1 MQPGLTLAWF
11 LFQIERSRS
20 RAAQMEGHRPT
31 TLPRRKSSAETCS
44 PGIFVKAHEQKK
56 MLQAAQAFA
65 SMNFVQPQVNFYD
78 SITHGT
84 VIAFALIIKLA
95 RV

>member
-1 MQPGLTLAWF
+1 MKPGLTLAWF

-65 SMNFVQPQVNFYD
+65 SMNFVQPQVNFFD
-78 SITHGT
+78 SITPQRDT
-84 VIAFALIIKLA
+84 V
-95 RV
+95 

>member
-1 MQPGLTLAWF
+1 MLLKPKVEACETLGLMQPGLTLAWF
-11 LFQIERSRS
+11 LCQIERSRS

-65 SMNFVQPQVNFYD
+65 SMNFVQPQVNFF
-78 SITHGT
+78 I
-84 VIAFALIIKLA
+84 
-95 RV
+95 